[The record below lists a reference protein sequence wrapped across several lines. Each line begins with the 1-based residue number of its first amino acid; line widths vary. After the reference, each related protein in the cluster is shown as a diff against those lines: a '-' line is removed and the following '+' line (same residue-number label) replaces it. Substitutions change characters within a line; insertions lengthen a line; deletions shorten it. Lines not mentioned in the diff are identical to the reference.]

1 MIDRFSELGNPHADE
16 NRQAGACVKAGLFLV
31 SCLCHLLFT
40 LRSRFSLCAIRQ
52 STLKTRM
59 GELVVIVYM

>member
-31 SCLCHLLFT
+31 SCLSSFIFVTFT
-40 LRSRFSLCAIRQ
+40 FFVVCD
-52 STLKTRM
+52 KT
-59 GELVVIVYM
+59 VNTQD

>member
-31 SCLCHLLFT
+31 SCLFC
-40 LRSRFSLCAIRQ
+40 
-52 STLKTRM
+52 
-59 GELVVIVYM
+59 VIFYFRYVHVFRCVR